1 MTRILI
7 LAAAL
12 LALLWWRATAP
23 RRREIDDWH
32 RAHTYVEPEDGVQVD
47 PRPAWIVSGK
57 VEYDPEWSEFG
68 GWAKQP
74 PPGSTWTY
82 TANSSD
88 RYIGTW
94 TGWAKEIIH

>member
-1 MTRILI
+1 MKLLI

-12 LALLWWRATAP
+12 LALLWWKRP

-32 RAHTYVEPEDGVQVD
+32 RAHTYVESEDGVQVD
-47 PRPAWIVSGK
+47 PRLWTITEVSG
-57 VEYDPEWSEFG
+57 YNGPTF
-68 GWAKQP
+68 
-74 PPGSTWTY
+74 

>member
-1 MTRILI
+1 MTHILI

-47 PRPAWIVSGK
+47 PRPAELLWSGPTDY
-57 VEYDPEWSEFG
+57 EYTLSQLGHEPLPHVPGEWT
-68 GWAKQP
+68 
-74 PPGSTWTY
+74 PGCRRCDMLIERLI
-82 TANSSD
+82 AD
-88 RYIGTW
+88 IQAAR
-94 TGWAKEIIH
+94 

>member
-23 RRREIDDWH
+23 RRPKHEDFSSSG
-32 RAHTYVEPEDGVQVD
+32 YVEPEDGVQVD
-47 PRPAWIVSGK
+47 PRPAWIVLGK

-82 TANSSD
+82 TSSD

>member
-12 LALLWWRATAP
+12 LALLWWKRP
-23 RRREIDDWH
+23 RREIVAAW
-32 RAHTYVEPEDGVQVD
+32 TEPEDGVQVD
-47 PRPAWIVSGK
+47 PRPAWIVLGK